1 MRNLHAIVIGAT
13 GATGKELVIRLLEDS
28 DFSSVSIFVRKK
40 PMISHK
46 KLKTYEIDFSKI
58 IDFRELIK
66 GDVVKTI
73 PQYIKKIESMK
84 DIVIDMR

>member
-46 KLKTYEIDFSKI
+46 SSK
-58 IDFRELIK
+58 
-66 GDVVKTI
+66 
-73 PQYIKKIESMK
+73 PMK
-84 DIVIDMR
+84 